1 MSAKKTPIPA
11 GSIIDFLDRGIQLK
25 KIARQGWILKGIEK
39 PESVADH
46 TMNCCL
52 LALVYARSEGLDAGR
67 LVSLSLTHDIGE
79 SVIGDLIWER
89 GRITNIKKQAIKHRD
104 EMTAIREVLEPVR
117 LTDVRRLVEEFLEQ
131 KTPEARAMKEIDK
144 IEMVLQAL
152 AYEKEVEDP
161 NSLVEFWESTAK
173 YLKSDFAWGLFEELK
188 RRSGITAPL
197 PERPTR

>member
-1 MSAKKTPIPA
+1 MFLYRSRTISASRSSA
-11 GSIIDFLDRGIQLK
+11 
-25 KIARQGWILKGIEK
+25 IADLRAE
-39 PESVADH
+39 VAD
-46 TMNCCL
+46 
-52 LALVYARSEGLDAGR
+52 LALAAAGK
-67 LVSLSLTHDIGE
+67 VVGE
-79 SVIGDLIWER
+79 SMTGDR
-89 GRITNIKKQAIKHRD
+89 Q
-104 EMTAIREVLEPVR
+104 
-117 LTDVRRLVEEFLEQ
+117 RRLVEEFLEQ